1 MTIAAIIPW
10 AVASVAA
17 LASVQPPGA
26 QAPSAPAQPLAL
38 SSCTALDDANADR
51 FTVAAPPAPGRS
63 RYRTAGQAVLT
74 VLGQSV
80 HVVGR
85 LVPTPN
91 SAAQAGAIDPTIPA
105 MEYMEREQ
113 FRSALGR
120 RPGPLVRPDADGRP
134 FRVDCAPR

>member
-1 MTIAAIIPW
+1 MSIIAIIPW
-10 AVASVAA
+10 AVASVATLAA
-17 LASVQPPGA
+17 LPP
-26 QAPSAPAQPLAL
+26 PSTQTPAEQLRPLAL
-38 SSCTALDDANADR
+38 SRCTALDGASADR
-51 FTVAAPPAPGRS
+51 FTGAAPPAPGRS
-63 RYRTAGQAVLT
+63 RYRAAGQTVLT
-74 VLGQSV
+74 VHGQSV

-113 FRSALGR
+113 FRSGLGR
-120 RPGPLVRPDADGRP
+120 RPGPLVRPDAAAKP